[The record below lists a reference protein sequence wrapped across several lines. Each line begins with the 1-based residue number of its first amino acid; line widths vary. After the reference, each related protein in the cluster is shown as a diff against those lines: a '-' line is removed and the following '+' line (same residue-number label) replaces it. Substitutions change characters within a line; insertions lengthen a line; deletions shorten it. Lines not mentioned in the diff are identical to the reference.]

1 MMKFCEKENMKA
13 VFLPILQVT
22 SEEYDQMLKTI
33 REESLERNTYRR
45 YVRVYARKE

>member
-1 MMKFCEKENMKA
+1 MMKLYKNLEV
-13 VFLPILQVT
+13 VFSPILQVT